1 MSVSIVIPTYNRKIF
16 ETLLEHNINSQTYYN
31 IKEIIILDD
40 SDKDRPLCIRTLI
53 PIRYYTVPRCTIGM
67 KRNMGV
73 KLAHGEYI
81 AFMDDDDFYHPD
93 YIAHSIFEME
103 YNNKSIAGSADMYM
117 YNKEHKWF
125 KQRCFFLHYLNEATM
140 VFKKSAWTGFGD
152 TNSNEAVPFLEKNI
166 GNIVETKIEN
176 LMCCVAHDNNT
187 ISKRAW
193 FSDIYKAE
201 PLPQYS
207 KHIEIL
213 SSLNI

>member
-93 YIAHSIFEME
+93 YIAHSIFEMQ

-125 KQRCFFLHYLNEATM
+125 KQRCFFIHYLNEATM

-166 GNIVETKIEN
+166 GNIIETKIEN

>member
-1 MSVSIVIPTYNRKIF
+1 
-16 ETLLEHNINSQTYYN
+16 
-31 IKEIIILDD
+31 
-40 SDKDRPLCIRTLI
+40 
-53 PIRYYTVPRCTIGM
+53 M

-125 KQRCFFLHYLNEATM
+125 KQRCFFIHYLNEATM